1 VTLITAARVVIKLTA
16 TVPQLK
22 QTPLN
27 SAHRQAGGRMVD
39 FGGWDMPVQYPAGTI
54 EEHLRTRTHAGLF
67 DVSHMGEIDVRGAD
81 AIAFVNRLTSNDV
94 TKLVDG
100 QAQYSALTTPQG
112 TVIDD
117 LLVYRLAEDHLLLV
131 VNASTTEKDWEW
143 IKSHHSGEAV
153 ELNNVSSD
161 YCQLALQGP
170 DAQSILQK
178 LTDVPLAEIKYYHFT
193 PGSVDGVEG
202 IVSRTGYTGE
212 DGFEV
217 YAPADRAEQLWNK
230 LLEAGDS
237 GSPTGVLP
245 CGLAARN
252 TLRLEA
258 GMALYGHEIDET
270 TTLLEANLGWICK
283 LDKGDFIG
291 REPLARQKESGVK
304 RKLVGFEVTERGI
317 ARDDQ
322 EVVVDGERVG
332 RVTSGSP
339 APYLKKN
346 IGYAYVPVEFASVG
360 QEIKIDVRGRLVGA
374 KIVKTPFYKRPK

>member
-1 VTLITAARVVIKLTA
+1 
-16 TVPQLK
+16 
-22 QTPLN
+22 
-27 SAHRQAGGRMVD
+27 
-39 FGGWDMPVQYPAGTI
+39 
-54 EEHLRTRTHAGLF
+54 
-67 DVSHMGEIDVRGAD
+67 MGEIDVRGAS
-81 AIAFVNRLTSNDV
+81 AIAFVNRITCNDV

-131 VNASTTEKDWEW
+131 VNAGTTEKDWDW
-143 IKSHHSGEAV
+143 IKSKQSGESV
-153 ELNNVSSD
+153 ELNNVSAD

-178 LTDVPLAEIKYYHFT
+178 LTDLPLDQIKYYHFSH
-193 PGSVDGVEG
+193 GSVDGVEG
-202 IVSRTGYTGE
+202 IISRTGYTGE

-217 YAPADRAEQLWNK
+217 YAAADRGEQLWNK
-230 LLEAGDS
+230 ILDTGNT
-237 GSPTGVLP
+237 GTPTGVLP

-291 REPLARQKESGVK
+291 REPLARQKADGVK
-304 RKLVGFEVTERGI
+304 RKLVGFEVTDRGI

-322 EVVVDGERVG
+322 EVVIDEKRVG
-332 RVTSGSP
+332 KVTSGSP
-339 APYLKKN
+339 APFLKKN
-346 IGYAYVPVEFASVG
+346 IGLAYVPVEHANVG
-360 QEIKIDVRGRLVGA
+360 QAIKIDVRGKLVGA
-374 KIVKTPFYKRPK
+374 QIVKTPFYKRPRVKTD

>member
-1 VTLITAARVVIKLTA
+1 VVSNLTA
-16 TVPQLK
+16 TAPQLK
-22 QTPLN
+22 RTPLN

-67 DVSHMGEIDVRGAD
+67 DVSHMGELDVRGSD
-81 AIAFVNRLTSNDV
+81 AIAFVNRITSNDV

-100 QAQYSALTTPQG
+100 QAQYTTLTTPQG
-112 TVIDD
+112 TIVDD
-117 LLVYRLAEDHLLLV
+117 LLVYRLAADHLLLV
-131 VNASTTEKDWEW
+131 VNAGTTDKDWDW
-143 IKSHHSGEAV
+143 IKSNHSGESV
-153 ELNNVSSD
+153 QLNNVSAD

-170 DAQSILQK
+170 DAQSLLQQ
-178 LTDVPLAEIKYYHFT
+178 LTDLPLQDIKYYHFSH
-193 PGSVDGVEG
+193 GSVDGVHS

-230 LLEAGDS
+230 VLDAGQT

-258 GMALYGHEIDET
+258 GLALYGHEIDEG

-291 REPLARQKESGVK
+291 RESLASQKEEGIK

-317 ARDDQ
+317 ARDEQ
-322 EVVVDGERVG
+322 EVVVDGETVG
-332 RVTSGSP
+332 KVTSGSP
-339 APYLKKN
+339 APFLKKN
-346 IGYAYVPVEFASVG
+346 IGFAYVPVNYANAG
-360 QEIKIDVRGRLVGA
+360 QEVKIDVRGRLVSA
-374 KIVKTPFYKRPK
+374 LIVKTPFYKRPK